1 MSAMLN
7 AKHVVNYSNFYQY
20 LGNNSISLFH
30 CVRRKKYLITPRGIV
45 RLMVEWFLR
54 QGNNDGFDGNRLLK
68 TYVLSM
74 EDKMAAGAFGLAR
87 NYG

>member
-1 MSAMLN
+1 
-7 AKHVVNYSNFYQY
+7 
-20 LGNNSISLFH
+20 
-30 CVRRKKYLITPRGIV
+30 
-45 RLMVEWFLR
+45 MVEWFLR

-87 NYG
+87 NYGRGGPFDEFDKAEGWST